1 MAPKVPGIEFIRLWP
16 SVFLETDLP
25 DYETPTRRLIELA
38 GTHAGDAVFAIDDPC
53 VEWLKGHL
61 SGAISAYL
69 QHTDYAKAPTWGA
82 RARFE
87 TRRRGDYRAL
97 ANQPGADLAG
107 MYVLQWPAEQGPS
120 QGRDDGLPGTVSF
133 YDPRIG
139 MNMNAIRRDPY
150 HGYHQHLV
158 PRAGLLV
165 IWPAYVSYF
174 MHPNRSDEAAM
185 RVAFDVRLRTS
196 PEAGG

>member
-1 MAPKVPGIEFIRLWP
+1 MASKTPGFEIIKLWP

-25 DYETPTRRLIELA
+25 DYETPTRQLIALA
-38 GTHAGDAVFAIDDPC
+38 GKHAGDVVFAIDDPG

-61 SGAISAYL
+61 SRAVSAYL
-69 QHTDYAKAPTWGA
+69 QYTDYTKPPVWGA
-82 RARFE
+82 RGRFE
-87 TRRRGDYRAL
+87 SRCRGDYRSL

-107 MYVLQWPAEQGPS
+107 MYVLQWPSEQDPGP
-120 QGRDDGLPGTVSF
+120 GRDDGLPGTVSF

-174 MHPNRSDEAAM
+174 MHPNRSDEAAL
-185 RVAFDVRLRTS
+185 RVAFDVHLQTS
-196 PEAGG
+196 AQAGA